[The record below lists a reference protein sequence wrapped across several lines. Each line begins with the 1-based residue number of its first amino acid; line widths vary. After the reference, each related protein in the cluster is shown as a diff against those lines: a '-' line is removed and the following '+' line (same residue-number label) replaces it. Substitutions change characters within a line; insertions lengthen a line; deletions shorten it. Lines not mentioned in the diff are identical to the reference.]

1 MDIRNVHNDVENVK
15 QEQQGM
21 KANIKKLQEKELL
34 QDEKIKRIEQSM
46 KEIKEDREWLQR
58 AITNAVIVSVI
69 GGVLA
74 VFFAAMSNV

>member
-15 QEQQGM
+15 QEQRGM
-21 KANIKKLQEKELL
+21 KGDIKKLQEKELL
-34 QDEKIKRIEQSM
+34 QDEKIKLMEQSI
-46 KEIKEDREWLQR
+46 KEIKEDRDWLQR

>member
-1 MDIRNVHNDVENVK
+1 MDIRNVYNDVENVK